1 MGRSEGHIHLHD
13 RLRVFT
19 LWKEKL
25 MHIGGI
31 CIILGVLYTGTMTWN
46 TVIMFF
52 FFKFLCN
59 WEIAWLKHD
68 LDETRLWTPAHT
80 LSAPELWECGKRA
93 VNTCTGN
100 WGSCFCLERFQ
111 NRLSAEKQV
120 FAYSSQQPFPWRMRT
135 TLTTTQTCKL
145 GWDCFSNVH
154 CEPLTS
160 V

>member
-68 LDETRLWTPAHT
+68 LDETQRLWTPAST
-80 LSAPELWECGKRA
+80 LSAPELWECGKHA

-100 WGSCFCLERFQ
+100 WGSCFCPRALPKPFECRETGIYLFVAAT
-111 NRLSAEKQV
+111 LSLKNEDHTYYDSDLQAWTM
-120 FAYSSQQPFPWRMRT
+120 F
-135 TLTTTQTCKL
+135 
-145 GWDCFSNVH
+145 
-154 CEPLTS
+154 
-160 V
+160 